1 MYVDSHTHI
10 YLKDFDEDRKGIIS
24 ECLNNGVNKLLLPN
38 IDKSSIADVIKI
50 CEVYKDIC
58 YPMVGLHPCYVK
70 DSYEDDLDF
79 LKPIIRSIKPIAV
92 GEIGIDLYWDKSNLE
107 IQRKAFIA
115 QINWA
120 KEFKLPIVIHARDS
134 YDEIFEVLDQVND
147 ENLNGVF
154 HCFSSSLKD
163 ADRILNY
170 GGFKLGIGGVVT
182 FKNSGLDKV
191 VKNIDIKNIVLE
203 TDSPYLT
210 PTPFRGTRNKSSYI
224 PIIANKLSD
233 IYEISCEEI
242 GNITSK
248 NAKEIFNI

>member
-1 MYVDSHTHI
+1 MYIDTHTHI
-10 YLKDFDEDRKGIIS
+10 YLKDFDEDRKQIIK
-24 ECLNNGVNKLLLPN
+24 ECLDSGVNKLLLPN
-38 IDKSSIADVIKI
+38 IDKSSIADVIKT
-50 CEVYKDIC
+50 CELYKDIC

-70 DSYEDDLDF
+70 DSYEDDLNY
-79 LKPIIRSIKPIAV
+79 LKPIIKTIDTIAI

-107 IQRKAFIA
+107 NQRKAFMT

-134 YDEIFEVLDQVND
+134 YNEIFEVLDQLND
-147 ENLNGVF
+147 ENLKGIF
-154 HCFSSSLKD
+154 HCFSSTLED

-191 VKNIDIKNIVLE
+191 VKNVDIKNIVLE

-210 PTPFRGTRNKSSYI
+210 PNPFRGTRNKSSYI

-233 IYEISCEEI
+233 IYEISSEEI

-248 NAKEIFNI
+248 NAKEIFNF

>member
-79 LKPIIRSIKPIAV
+79 LKPIIKSIKPIAV

-134 YDEIFEVLDQVND
+134 YNEIFEVLDQVND

>member
-79 LKPIIRSIKPIAV
+79 LKPIIKSIKPIAV

-163 ADRILNY
+163 ANRILNY

>member
-1 MYVDSHTHI
+1 VYVDSHTHI

-134 YDEIFEVLDQVND
+134 YNEIFEVLDQVND

>member
-1 MYVDSHTHI
+1 MYIDTHTHI
-10 YLKDFDEDRKGIIS
+10 YLKDFNEDRKGIIR
-24 ECLNNGVNKLLLPN
+24 ECIDSGVNKLLLPN
-38 IDKSSIADVIKI
+38 IDKSSIIDVIKT

-70 DSYEDDLDF
+70 DSYKNDLNY
-79 LKPIIRSIKPIAV
+79 LKPFIKSIKPIAI
-92 GEIGIDLYWDKSNLE
+92 GEIGIDLYWEKSNLE

-134 YDEIFEVLDQVND
+134 YNEIFEVLDQEND
-147 ENLNGVF
+147 ENLKGVF

-163 ADRILNY
+163 AESILNY

-191 VKNIDIKNIVLE
+191 VKKIDIKNIVLE

-233 IYEISCEEI
+233 IYGISSEEI

>member
-1 MYVDSHTHI
+1 MYIDTHTHI
-10 YLKDFDEDRKGIIS
+10 YLKDFNEDRKGIII
-24 ECLNNGVNKLLLPN
+24 ECIDSGVNILLLPN
-38 IDKSSIADVIKI
+38 IDKSSIADVIKT

-79 LKPIIRSIKPIAV
+79 LKPIIKSIKPVAV
-92 GEIGIDLYWDKSNLE
+92 GEIGIDLYWEKSNLE
-107 IQRKAFIA
+107 IQRKAFIT

-134 YDEIFEVLDQVND
+134 YNEIFEVLDQENN
-147 ENLNGVF
+147 ENLKGVF
-154 HCFSSSLKD
+154 HCFSSSFKD
-163 ADRILNY
+163 AERILNY

-210 PTPFRGTRNKSSYI
+210 PNPFRGTRNKSSYI

-233 IYEISCEEI
+233 IYEISSEEI

>member
-1 MYVDSHTHI
+1 VYIDTHTHI
-10 YLKDFDEDRKGIIS
+10 YLKDFDEDRKQIIK
-24 ECLNNGVNKLLLPN
+24 ECLDSGVNKLLLPN
-38 IDKSSIADVIKI
+38 IDKSSIADVIKT
-50 CEVYKDIC
+50 CELYKDIC

-70 DSYEDDLDF
+70 DSYEDDLNY
-79 LKPIIRSIKPIAV
+79 LKPIIKTIDTIAI

-107 IQRKAFIA
+107 NQRKAFMT

-134 YDEIFEVLDQVND
+134 YNEIFEVLDQLND
-147 ENLNGVF
+147 ENLKGIF
-154 HCFSSSLKD
+154 HCFSSTLED

-191 VKNIDIKNIVLE
+191 VKNVDIKNIVLE

-210 PTPFRGTRNKSSYI
+210 PNPFRGTRNKSSYI

-233 IYEISCEEI
+233 IYEISSEEI

-248 NAKEIFNI
+248 NAKEIFNF

>member
-1 MYVDSHTHI
+1 MYTDTHTHI
-10 YLKDFDEDRKGIIS
+10 YLKDFDKDRKEIIR
-24 ECLNNGVNKLLLPN
+24 ECIDKGVNKLLLPN
-38 IDKSSIADVIKI
+38 IDKSSIIDVIKI
-50 CEVYKDIC
+50 CEVHKDIC
-58 YPMVGLHPCYVK
+58 YPMVGLHPCYVN
-70 DSYEDDLDF
+70 DSYEDDLNY
-79 LKPIIRSIKPIAV
+79 LKPFIKSIKPVAV
-92 GEIGIDLYWDKSNLE
+92 GEIGIDLYWEKSNLE

-134 YDEIFEVLDQVND
+134 YNEIFEVLDLLND
-147 ENLNGVF
+147 ENLKGVF
-154 HCFSSSLKD
+154 HCFSSTLED
-163 ADRILNY
+163 ADRIIDY

-182 FKNSGLDKV
+182 FKNCGLDKV
-191 VKNIDIKNIVLE
+191 VKNVDIKNIVLE

-233 IYEISCEEI
+233 IYEISSEEI

-248 NAKEIFNI
+248 NAKEIFNF

>member
-1 MYVDSHTHI
+1 MYIDTHTHI
-10 YLKDFDEDRKGIIS
+10 YLKDFNEDRKGIIR
-24 ECLNNGVNKLLLPN
+24 ECIDSGVNKLLLPN
-38 IDKSSIADVIKI
+38 IDKSSIADVIKT

-79 LKPIIRSIKPIAV
+79 LKPIIKSIKPKAI
-92 GEIGIDLYWDKSNLE
+92 GEIGIDLYWEKSNLE
-107 IQRKAFIA
+107 NQRKAFIT

-120 KEFKLPIVIHARDS
+120 KEFKLPIVIHARGS
-134 YDEIFEVLDQVND
+134 YNEIFEVLDQENN
-147 ENLNGVF
+147 ENLIGIF

-163 ADRILNY
+163 AERILNY

-210 PTPFRGTRNKSSYI
+210 PNPFRGTRNKSSYI

-233 IYEISCEEI
+233 IYGISSEEI

>member
-1 MYVDSHTHI
+1 VFIDTHTHI
-10 YLKDFDEDRKGIIS
+10 YLKDFNGDRKGIIR
-24 ECLNNGVNKLLLPN
+24 ECIESGVNKLLLPN

-70 DSYEDDLDF
+70 DSYKDDLDF
-79 LKPIIRSIKPIAV
+79 LKPIIKSLKPVAI
-92 GEIGIDLYWDKSNLE
+92 GEIGIDLYWEKSNLE
-107 IQRKAFIA
+107 IQRKAFIT

-134 YDEIFEVLDQVND
+134 YNEIFEVLDQLND
-147 ENLNGVF
+147 ENLKGVF

-163 ADRILNY
+163 AEHILNY

-182 FKNSGLDKV
+182 FKNSDLDKV

-233 IYEISCEEI
+233 IYEISSEEI

>member
-1 MYVDSHTHI
+1 MYIDTHTHI

-24 ECLNNGVNKLLLPN
+24 ECLDSGVNKLILPN

-50 CEVYKDIC
+50 CEVYKNIC
-58 YPMVGLHPCYVK
+58 YPMVGLHPCYIK
-70 DSYEDDLDF
+70 ESYEDDLEY
-79 LKPIIRSIKPIAV
+79 LKPIIKSLNTIAI

-134 YDEIFEVLDQVND
+134 YNEIFDVLDQVND
-147 ENLNGVF
+147 EDLKGVF

-163 ADRILNY
+163 ADRIIDY

-182 FKNSGLDKV
+182 FKNCGLDKV
-191 VKNIDIKNIVLE
+191 VKNVDIKNIVLE

-233 IYEISCEEI
+233 IYEISSEEI

>member
-1 MYVDSHTHI
+1 MYIDTHTHI
-10 YLKDFDEDRKGIIS
+10 YLNDFDEDRKGIIS
-24 ECLNNGVNKLLLPN
+24 ECLDTGVNKLLLPN
-38 IDKSSIADVIKI
+38 IDKSTMADVIKT
-50 CEVYKDIC
+50 CEVYKGVC
-58 YPMVGLHPCYVK
+58 FPMVGLHPCYVK
-70 DSYEDDLDF
+70 DSYENDLDY
-79 LKPIIRSIKPIAV
+79 LKPIIKSINTIAI

-107 IQRKAFIA
+107 IQRKAFIT

-120 KEFKLPIVIHARDS
+120 KEFNLPIVIHARDS
-134 YDEIFEVLDQVND
+134 YNEIFEVLDQLND
-147 ENLNGVF
+147 ENLKGIF
-154 HCFSSSLKD
+154 HCFSSSLKN
-163 ADRILNY
+163 AERILKY

-191 VKNIDIKNIVLE
+191 VKDIDIKNIVLE

-233 IYEISCEEI
+233 IYQVSSEEI
-242 GNITSK
+242 GKITSK

>member
-1 MYVDSHTHI
+1 VYTDTHTHI
-10 YLKDFDEDRKGIIS
+10 YLKDFDKDRKEIIR
-24 ECLNNGVNKLLLPN
+24 ECIDKGVNKLLLPN
-38 IDKSSIADVIKI
+38 IDKSSIIDVIKI
-50 CEVYKDIC
+50 CEVHKDIC
-58 YPMVGLHPCYVK
+58 YPMVGLHPCYVN
-70 DSYEDDLDF
+70 DSYEDDLNY
-79 LKPIIRSIKPIAV
+79 LKPFIKSIKPVAI
-92 GEIGIDLYWDKSNLE
+92 GEIGIDLYWEKSNLE

-134 YDEIFEVLDQVND
+134 YNEIFEVLDLLND
-147 ENLNGVF
+147 ENLKGVF
-154 HCFSSSLKD
+154 HCFSSNLED
-163 ADRILNY
+163 ADRIINY

-182 FKNSGLDKV
+182 FKNCGLDKV
-191 VKNIDIKNIVLE
+191 VKNVDIKNIVLE

-233 IYEISCEEI
+233 IYEISSEEI

-248 NAKEIFNI
+248 NAKEIFNF

>member
-79 LKPIIRSIKPIAV
+79 LKPFIKSIKPIAV

-134 YDEIFEVLDQVND
+134 YNEIFKVLDQVND

>member
-1 MYVDSHTHI
+1 VYVDSHTHI

-79 LKPIIRSIKPIAV
+79 LKPIIKSIKPIAV

-163 ADRILNY
+163 ANRILNY

-233 IYEISCEEI
+233 IYEISSEEI

-248 NAKEIFNI
+248 NAKEIFNF

>member
-1 MYVDSHTHI
+1 MFIDTHTHI
-10 YLKDFDEDRKGIIS
+10 YLSDFNEDRKEIIS
-24 ECLNNGVNKLLLPN
+24 ECINSRVNKLLLPN
-38 IDKSSIADVIKI
+38 IDKSSIKDVIKM
-50 CEVYKDIC
+50 CEVYENIC

-70 DSYEDDLDF
+70 DSYEDDLTY
-79 LKPIIRSIKPIAV
+79 LKPFIKSLNTIAI
-92 GEIGIDLYWDKSNLE
+92 GEIGIDLYWDKTNLE
-107 IQRKAFIA
+107 IQRKAFIT

-134 YDEIFEVLDQVND
+134 YNEIFSVLDQLND
-147 ENLNGVF
+147 ENLKGVF

-191 VKNIDIKNIVLE
+191 IKNIDIKNIVLE

-210 PTPFRGTRNKSSYI
+210 PAPFRGTRNKSSYI

-233 IYEISCEEI
+233 IYEISSEEI

>member
-1 MYVDSHTHI
+1 MYIDTHTHI
-10 YLKDFDEDRKGIIS
+10 YLQDFDADRREIIR
-24 ECLNNGVNKLLLPN
+24 ECIVSGVNKLLLPN
-38 IDKSSIADVIKI
+38 IDKSSIADVIKT
-50 CEVYKDIC
+50 CEIYKDIC

-70 DSYEDDLDF
+70 DSYEDDLNYLRPF
-79 LKPIIRSIKPIAV
+79 IKSINAIAI

-107 IQRKAFIA
+107 IQRNAFIT

-134 YDEIFEVLDQVND
+134 YNEIFEVLDQENN
-147 ENLNGVF
+147 ENLKGVF
-154 HCFSSSLKD
+154 HCFSSSFKD
-163 ADRILNY
+163 AERILNY

-233 IYEISCEEI
+233 IYEISSEEI

>member
-1 MYVDSHTHI
+1 VYTDTHTHI
-10 YLKDFDEDRKGIIS
+10 YLKDFDEDRKQIIK
-24 ECLNNGVNKLLLPN
+24 ECLDSGVNKLLLPN
-38 IDKSSIADVIKI
+38 IDKSSIADVIKT
-50 CEVYKDIC
+50 CELYKDIC

-70 DSYEDDLDF
+70 DAYKNDLNY
-79 LKPIIRSIKPIAV
+79 LKPIIKTIDTIAI

-107 IQRKAFIA
+107 NQREAFKT
-115 QINWA
+115 QIIWA

-134 YDEIFEVLDQVND
+134 YNEIFEVLDQVND
-147 ENLNGVF
+147 ENLKGVF

-233 IYEISCEEI
+233 IYELSSEEI

-248 NAKEIFNI
+248 NAKEIFNF

>member
-1 MYVDSHTHI
+1 MYIDTHTHI
-10 YLKDFDEDRKGIIS
+10 YLKDFNEDRKGIIR
-24 ECLNNGVNKLLLPN
+24 ECIDSGVNKLLLPN
-38 IDKSSIADVIKI
+38 IDKSSIADVIKT
-50 CEVYKDIC
+50 CELYKGIC

-70 DSYEDDLDF
+70 DAYKNDLNY
-79 LKPIIRSIKPIAV
+79 LKPIIKTIDTIAI

-107 IQRKAFIA
+107 NQREAFMT

-134 YDEIFEVLDQVND
+134 YNEIFEVLDQLND
-147 ENLNGVF
+147 ENLKGIF
-154 HCFSSSLKD
+154 HCFSSTLED

-191 VKNIDIKNIVLE
+191 VKNVDIKNIVLE

-233 IYEISCEEI
+233 IYEISSEEI

-248 NAKEIFNI
+248 NAKEIFNF

>member
-1 MYVDSHTHI
+1 MYTDTHTHI
-10 YLKDFDEDRKGIIS
+10 YLKDFDEDRKQIIK
-24 ECLNNGVNKLLLPN
+24 ECLDSGVNKLLLPN
-38 IDKSSIADVIKI
+38 IDKSSIADVIKT
-50 CEVYKDIC
+50 CELYKDIC

-70 DSYEDDLDF
+70 DAYKNDLNY
-79 LKPIIRSIKPIAV
+79 LKPIIKTIDTIAI

-107 IQRKAFIA
+107 NQREAFKT

-134 YDEIFEVLDQVND
+134 YNEIFEVLDQLND
-147 ENLNGVF
+147 ENLKGVF
-154 HCFSSSLKD
+154 HCFSSTLED

-191 VKNIDIKNIVLE
+191 VKNVDIKNIVLE

-233 IYEISCEEI
+233 IYEISSEEI

-248 NAKEIFNI
+248 NAKEIFNF

>member
-1 MYVDSHTHI
+1 MYIDTHTHI

-24 ECLNNGVNKLLLPN
+24 ECINSGVKKLFLPN
-38 IDKSSIADVIKI
+38 IDKNSIADVLKT
-50 CEVYKDIC
+50 CELYKDIC
-58 YPMVGLHPCYVK
+58 YPMVGLHPCYIK
-70 DSYEDDLDF
+70 DSYEQDLDY
-79 LKPIIRSIKPIAV
+79 LKSIIKSINPIAI

-107 IQRKAFIA
+107 IQREAFVT

-134 YDEIFEVLDQVND
+134 YNEIFEILDRLND
-147 ENLNGVF
+147 ESLKGVF

-163 ADRILNY
+163 ANRILNY

-210 PTPFRGTRNKSSYI
+210 PTPFRGARNKSSYI

-233 IYEISCEEI
+233 IYNISSEEI

-248 NAKEIFNI
+248 NAKEIFSI

>member
-1 MYVDSHTHI
+1 
-10 YLKDFDEDRKGIIS
+10 
-24 ECLNNGVNKLLLPN
+24 
-38 IDKSSIADVIKI
+38 
-50 CEVYKDIC
+50 
-58 YPMVGLHPCYVK
+58 
-70 DSYEDDLDF
+70 
-79 LKPIIRSIKPIAV
+79 LKPFIKSINTIAI
-92 GEIGIDLYWDKSNLE
+92 GEIGIDLYWDKTNLE
-107 IQRKAFIA
+107 IQRKAFIT

-134 YDEIFEVLDQVND
+134 YNEIFNVLDQLND
-147 ENLNGVF
+147 ENLKGVF

-210 PTPFRGTRNKSSYI
+210 PAPFRGTRNKSSYI

-233 IYEISCEEI
+233 IYKISSEEI

>member
-1 MYVDSHTHI
+1 MYIDTHTHI

-24 ECLNNGVNKLLLPN
+24 ECLDSGVNKLILPN
-38 IDKSSIADVIKI
+38 IDKISIADVIKI
-50 CEVYKDIC
+50 CEAYKNIC
-58 YPMVGLHPCYVK
+58 YPMVGLHPCYIK
-70 DSYEDDLDF
+70 ESYEDDLEY
-79 LKPIIRSIKPIAV
+79 LKPIIKSINTIAI

-107 IQRKAFIA
+107 IQRKAFIT

-134 YDEIFEVLDQVND
+134 YNEIFEVLDQVND
-147 ENLNGVF
+147 EDLKGVF

-170 GGFKLGIGGVVT
+170 GVFKLVIGGVVT

-233 IYEISCEEI
+233 IYEISSEEI

>member
-134 YDEIFEVLDQVND
+134 YNEIFEVLDQVND

-191 VKNIDIKNIVLE
+191 IKNIDIKNIVLE

>member
-1 MYVDSHTHI
+1 MYTDTHTHI
-10 YLKDFDEDRKGIIS
+10 YLKDFDEDRKQIIK
-24 ECLNNGVNKLLLPN
+24 ECLDSGVNKLLLPN
-38 IDKSSIADVIKI
+38 IDKSSIADVIKT
-50 CEVYKDIC
+50 CELYKDIC

-70 DSYEDDLDF
+70 DSYENDLNY
-79 LKPIIRSIKPIAV
+79 LKPIIKSIDTIAI

-107 IQRKAFIA
+107 IQRNAFKT

-120 KEFKLPIVIHARDS
+120 KEFKLPIVIHARGS
-134 YDEIFEVLDQVND
+134 YNEIFEVLDQLND
-147 ENLNGVF
+147 ENLKGVF
-154 HCFSSSLKD
+154 HCFSSTLED

-170 GGFKLGIGGVVT
+170 GGFKLGIGGLVT

-191 VKNIDIKNIVLE
+191 VKNVDIKNIVLE

-233 IYEISCEEI
+233 IYEISSEEI

-248 NAKEIFNI
+248 NAKEIFNF

>member
-1 MYVDSHTHI
+1 VYTDTHTHI
-10 YLKDFDEDRKGIIS
+10 YLKDFDKDRKEIIK
-24 ECLNNGVNKLLLPN
+24 ECIDKGVNKLLLPN
-38 IDKSSIADVIKI
+38 IDKSSIIDVIKI
-50 CEVYKDIC
+50 CEVHKDIC
-58 YPMVGLHPCYVK
+58 YPMVGLHPCYVN
-70 DSYEDDLDF
+70 DSYEDDLNY
-79 LKPIIRSIKPIAV
+79 LKPFIKSIKPVAV
-92 GEIGIDLYWDKSNLE
+92 GEIGIDLYWEKSNLE

-134 YDEIFEVLDQVND
+134 YNEIFEVLDLLND
-147 ENLNGVF
+147 ENLKGVF
-154 HCFSSSLKD
+154 HCFSSTLED
-163 ADRILNY
+163 ADRIIDY

-182 FKNSGLDKV
+182 FKNCGLDKV
-191 VKNIDIKNIVLE
+191 VKNVDIKNIVLE

-233 IYEISCEEI
+233 IYEISSEEI

-248 NAKEIFNI
+248 NAKEIFNF

>member
-1 MYVDSHTHI
+1 MFIDTHTHI
-10 YLKDFDEDRKGIIS
+10 YLPDFNEDRKEIIS
-24 ECLNNGVNKLLLPN
+24 ECINSIVNKLLLPN
-38 IDKSSIADVIKI
+38 IDKSSIKDVIKM
-50 CEVYKDIC
+50 CEVYENIC
-58 YPMVGLHPCYVK
+58 YPMVGLHPCYVI
-70 DSYEDDLDF
+70 DSYEDDLTY
-79 LKPIIRSIKPIAV
+79 LKPFIKSLNTIAI
-92 GEIGIDLYWDKSNLE
+92 GEIGIDLYWDKTNLE
-107 IQRKAFIA
+107 IQRKAFIT

-134 YDEIFEVLDQVND
+134 YNEIFNVLDQLND
-147 ENLNGVF
+147 ENLKGVF

-210 PTPFRGTRNKSSYI
+210 PAPFRGTRNKSSYI

-233 IYEISCEEI
+233 IYEISSEEI